1 MKRMAM
7 FFVCC
12 GVGLVAGCIVDGP
25 EEIEGAAATV
35 NSLADDLVVNGS
47 FEEPAIDGWRVFQQI
62 PGWTTGS
69 GCGIEI
75 QANPVEGSAYDGR
88 QKVELDSHCSSS
100 MYQDIATVPGA
111 QYELTV
117 AYRPRRPG
125 IDDNQI
131 RIDWDGAAVATLTRH
146 SGAEWT
152 VHTFTVVA
160 GTAVTRLSFV
170 DVSPNNSLGG
180 LLDAVTVRSIDQDGD
195 GVPDGED
202 ACPDTGTSDSDAGVP
217 EVALGV
223 NRWADVDGDGVFD
236 TRNPPGGGHGPQR
249 SFTMEDTAGCNCA
262 QIIDALDLGAGH
274 RKFGCS
280 IGAMKEWL
288 DLVE

>member
-1 MKRMAM
+1 
-7 FFVCC
+7 
-12 GVGLVAGCIVDGP
+12 
-25 EEIEGAAATV
+25 
-35 NSLADDLVVNGS
+35 
-47 FEEPAIDGWRVFQQI
+47 
-62 PGWTTGS
+62 
-69 GCGIEI
+69 
-75 QANPVEGSAYDGR
+75 
-88 QKVELDSHCSSS
+88 
-100 MYQDIATVPGA
+100 
-111 QYELTV
+111 
-117 AYRPRRPG
+117 
-125 IDDNQI
+125 
-131 RIDWDGAAVATLTRH
+131 
-146 SGAEWT
+146 
-152 VHTFTVVA
+152 VA